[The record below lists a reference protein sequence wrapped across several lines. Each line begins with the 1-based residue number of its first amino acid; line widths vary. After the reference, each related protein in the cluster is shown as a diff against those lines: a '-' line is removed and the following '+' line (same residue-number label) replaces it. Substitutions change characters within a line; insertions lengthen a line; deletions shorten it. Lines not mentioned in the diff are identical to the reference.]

1 MPDLAQ
7 LLYRGEST
15 SLDFKRDQYS
25 LADDAAK
32 SELVKDIVA
41 MANAWRNEPA
51 YILLGVDA
59 STAPPTLVGVQQH
72 FDDASLQ
79 QLVNTKTQQP
89 VAFTYYSAE
98 LSGKSVGVIEVPVQ
112 RRPVFL
118 KTDFGKLKAGKV
130 YLRRGSS
137 TTEAA
142 PDEVAQ
148 MGVAS
153 VRLGSTDLLVA
164 FADNEKRE
172 AIGPAISF
180 SSIVR
185 TVTNRGA
192 IPDYETGGFE
202 IPGQESNRDFYRE
215 LAAYETDLHLL
226 RRTALTATNRG
237 ASAARDIRAEFTL
250 SDPDRRWE
258 FRQYLPERPH
268 PRNYFGSLRVPA
280 VFAAKGPRF
289 EVEYLAKTWHLA
301 FEFGHLQPGRTL
313 WPAVEFY
320 VGTRKSVTV
329 TISGRIMAD
338 GLPAAAD
345 CQLTL
350 SAETKENTV
359 SLRAL
364 VERLRGSDEDG
375 DAD

>member
-153 VRLGSTDLLVA
+153 VRLGSTD
-164 FADNEKRE
+164 
-172 AIGPAISF
+172 
-180 SSIVR
+180 
-185 TVTNRGA
+185 
-192 IPDYETGGFE
+192 
-202 IPGQESNRDFYRE
+202 
-215 LAAYETDLHLL
+215 
-226 RRTALTATNRG
+226 
-237 ASAARDIRAEFTL
+237 
-250 SDPDRRWE
+250 
-258 FRQYLPERPH
+258 
-268 PRNYFGSLRVPA
+268 
-280 VFAAKGPRF
+280 
-289 EVEYLAKTWHLA
+289 
-301 FEFGHLQPGRTL
+301 
-313 WPAVEFY
+313 
-320 VGTRKSVTV
+320 
-329 TISGRIMAD
+329 
-338 GLPAAAD
+338 
-345 CQLTL
+345 
-350 SAETKENTV
+350 
-359 SLRAL
+359 
-364 VERLRGSDEDG
+364 
-375 DAD
+375 